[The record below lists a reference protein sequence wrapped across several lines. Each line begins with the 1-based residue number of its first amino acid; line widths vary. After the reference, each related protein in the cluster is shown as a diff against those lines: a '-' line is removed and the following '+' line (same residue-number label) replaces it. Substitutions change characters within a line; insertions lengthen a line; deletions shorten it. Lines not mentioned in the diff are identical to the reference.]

1 MGGAFP
7 WAYDTVPPMGPDI
20 AAITDLLKEAAAAE
34 VLPRFRALEESDIQE
49 KTSSA
54 DLVTVADLACEE
66 FLTRRLLDM
75 YPGSKVIGEEAVAK
89 DDSLMEELRTEGQV
103 WIIDPIDGTWNFA
116 HGDERF
122 AIILACVQEG
132 RCVAGWIL
140 DPIRNVAYTA
150 ERGQGAFRD
159 GQRLSVAAPAPI
171 GEMTAVLYVGRK
183 RTPELYEKIQS
194 VKGQIGRRVFT
205 RCAAAEYMA
214 LVDQEAHYAIF
225 TRLLPWDHV
234 AGCLIHAEAGGYLAY
249 LDGSAYAPYPVDKS
263 LLLAPDPESWGE
275 IRDFYAIA

>member
-1 MGGAFP
+1 M
-7 WAYDTVPPMGPDI
+7 W
-20 AAITDLLKEAAAAE
+20 
-34 VLPRFRALEESDIQE
+34 
-49 KTSSA
+49 
-54 DLVTVADLACEE
+54 LAG
-66 FLTRRLLDM
+66 F
-75 YPGSKVIGEEAVAK
+75 
-89 DDSLMEELRTEGQV
+89 
-103 WIIDPIDGTWNFA
+103 
-116 HGDERF
+116 
-122 AIILACVQEG
+122 
-132 RCVAGWIL
+132 L